1 MRLVYKIDERNMD
14 EIVKIYTDGAC
25 SGNPGPGGIGV
36 ILMDKDK
43 RKEISEGYTRT
54 TNNRM
59 ELRAVIRGLQSL
71 KSKGLSIE
79 VYSDSKYV
87 VDSVEKGWVFSWQKK
102 GFVGRVNSDLW
113 KKFLELYDDHTIKLI
128 WVKGH
133 SSNEFN
139 NRCDQLAVS
148 GSRSK
153 ELIDDK
159 IV

>member
-1 MRLVYKIDERNMD
+1 MIDTEN
-14 EIVKIYTDGAC
+14 EVVKIYTDGAC

-36 ILMDKDK
+36 ILMYKDK
-43 RKEISEGYTRT
+43 RMEISEGYTRT

-59 ELRAVIRGLQSL
+59 ELRAVIRALQVL
-71 KSKGLSIE
+71 KNRGLSVEI
-79 VYSDSKYV
+79 YSDSKYV
-87 VDSVEKGWVFSWQKK
+87 VDSVEKGWVFSWEKNK
-102 GFVGRVNSDLW
+102 FNGRANSDLW
-113 KKFLELYDDHTIKLI
+113 KKFLQLYDDHTIKFI

-139 NRCDQLAVS
+139 NRCDQLAVA

-153 ELIDDK
+153 ELKDDG